1 MTKFIVKAFIR
12 TTETWEIY
20 ARDEAEAGKLFED
33 GVLLSTG
40 GYKLERI
47 ISIETVDTPIKP
59 L

>member
-1 MTKFIVKAFIR
+1 MKGFIVKAIIR

-20 ARDEAEAGKLFED
+20 ARDEAEAGKLFEE

-40 GYKLERI
+40 EYKLERI
-47 ISIETVDTPIKP
+47 LSVETVDTASNP